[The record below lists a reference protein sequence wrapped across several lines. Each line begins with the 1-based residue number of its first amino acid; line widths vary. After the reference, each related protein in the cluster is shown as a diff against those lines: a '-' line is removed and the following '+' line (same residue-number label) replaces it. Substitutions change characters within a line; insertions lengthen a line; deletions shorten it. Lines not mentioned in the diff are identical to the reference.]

1 MYLEE
6 IRKENI
12 YKYDVKGIDEN
23 TVEDIAELYNGLVS
37 NPELITPSVRTMET
51 VIPF

>member
-1 MYLEE
+1 M
-6 IRKENI
+6 I
-12 YKYDVKGIDEN
+12 
-23 TVEDIAELYNGLVS
+23 ELTSLDAIMS

>member
-1 MYLEE
+1 MNAAKDDLD
-6 IRKENI
+6 I
-12 YKYDVKGIDEN
+12 GIHSIKSYFYVFIL
-23 TVEDIAELYNGLVS
+23 TLS